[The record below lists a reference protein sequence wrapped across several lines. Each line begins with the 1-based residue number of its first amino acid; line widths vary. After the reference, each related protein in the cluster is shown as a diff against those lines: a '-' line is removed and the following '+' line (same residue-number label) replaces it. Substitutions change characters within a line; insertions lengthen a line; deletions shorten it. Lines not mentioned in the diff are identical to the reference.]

1 MYFSNAV
8 FRINTTDVELF
19 KCGTKSNFQPY
30 LYGIAFAA
38 HQSPWQLVDDMQDIE
53 HTPPMRTTV
62 TTSDGAT
69 IWSVLMLK
77 GLLDNSS
84 PAAYGNSKSSFIAKV
99 SAGLLDWIL
108 SSPKLIKS
116 LVKEIGDS
124 MVFFSIYETDD

>member
-30 LYGIAFAA
+30 LYGIAFGA
-38 HQSPWQLVDDMQDIE
+38 HQSPWQLVDDMQNIE

-77 GLLDNSS
+77 GLLDNPS
-84 PAAYGNSKSSFIAKV
+84 PAAYGTQNLH
-99 SAGLLDWIL
+99 LLQRSQLDY
-108 SSPKLIKS
+108 S
-116 LVKEIGDS
+116 IGYS
-124 MVFFSIYETDD
+124 VPPS